1 MLGSSSVVYNFDI
14 DVIAGQSYNI
24 DPLSSRGF
32 IYQIGAGDPNFASV
46 DLPDI
51 GNLNPY
57 ELLIWNGSKFVFDT
71 YLDPNSLFDFALGGV
86 SEFEVLGIDPNANLD
101 LLNGN
106 AFITTV
112 TFTGS
117 GTFTGTMTAVVPEP
131 STWALMALGFAGLGF
146 ASWRRRVAAQPA
158 AT

>member
-1 MLGSSSVVYNFDI
+1 M
-14 DVIAGQSYNI
+14 
-24 DPLSSRGF
+24 
-32 IYQIGAGDPNFASV
+32 
-46 DLPDI
+46 
-51 GNLNPY
+51 NPY

-146 ASWRRRVAAQPA
+146 ASWRRQVAAQPA